1 MQIDKFLFAIL
12 LAVALFSCNS
22 GPKVVEADDSAGEEN
37 SAPIFSETPMVQ
49 GDNAAAASAH
59 QHTHTV
65 VVKEVMNTE
74 RYSYL
79 RVTENDQEFWIAIA
93 KREVKVG
100 GTYYFN
106 GGLLKK
112 NFQSQEFNRMFET
125 LYLVSDFRDQESD
138 GVQSGAMAAP
148 QSGGSVE
155 PPTSV
160 TPAPGAIKI
169 AELVGNLS
177 KYDGKV
183 VKVTGKCV
191 KINPMIM
198 GRNWVHL
205 QDGSGKNI
213 DLTVTTTENIQL
225 GSLVTLEG
233 TIALNKD
240 FGAGYRYDY
249 IMEGAVVVK

>member
-1 MQIDKFLFAIL
+1 MQRFTYSFTIIL
-12 LAVALFSCNS
+12 ALALFSCNS
-22 GPKVVEADDSAGEEN
+22 GPKVVEADDTASEE
-37 SAPIFSETPMVQ
+37 SAPIFSDKPIVEGENT
-49 GDNAAAASAH
+49 AAATAAH
-59 QHTHTV
+59 QHTRTV
-65 VVKEVMNTE
+65 VVQEVMNTD

-125 LYLVSDFRDQESD
+125 LYLVSDFRDSASGD
-138 GVQSGAMAAP
+138 GASGAMAGT
-148 QSGGSVE
+148 QSAANVE
-155 PPTSV
+155 PPTNV
-160 TPAPGAIKI
+160 TPAAGAIKI
-169 AELVGNLS
+169 SELVGNLA
-177 KYDGKV
+177 KYEGKM

-191 KINPMIM
+191 KVNPMIM
-198 GRNWVHL
+198 GRNWVHI
-205 QDGSGKNI
+205 QDGSGKNL

-225 GSLVTLEG
+225 GALVTLEG

-249 IMEGAVVVK
+249 IMESAVVVK